1 VERSPEPTVEP
12 TPEHPAP
19 PRTGPEPPRGAY
31 ARSWMDA
38 TAPSWAR
45 AIGDSLAAGLDDLVS
60 EEQKDHLRRWQQGE
74 DV

>member
-1 VERSPEPTVEP
+1 
-12 TPEHPAP
+12 
-19 PRTGPEPPRGAY
+19 
-31 ARSWMDA
+31 MDA